1 MPRKW
6 SPITCLHPVALIA
19 SLSWWGGAAGA
30 QLDDDSAAAYPNEHP
45 PFVTPF
51 DADFPEV
58 AIAKNCSVCGGRDG
72 CAGCLC
78 FKKCTPTQVNES
90 LPFVS
95 RTLGSHMVL
104 QRAPASAMVYGHAKL
119 GATITTTF
127 GGKKYT
133 TTTDWVDVGD
143 GQGLGTWRQA
153 LPPMPGGKTAYTLTF
168 ASSAGDHATL
178 TDVLFGEVYFCSGQS
193 NMEDPMLTQVNA
205 TAECERANG
214 FPTIRLFTVNDDNP
228 GRAFNN
234 GGPEHDL
241 QNVMQPWM
249 VAKNTS
255 LCRRENATSY
265 VTDPPRISPEWH
277 GGDFS

>member
-1 MPRKW
+1 
-6 SPITCLHPVALIA
+6 
-19 SLSWWGGAAGA
+19 
-30 QLDDDSAAAYPNEHP
+30 
-45 PFVTPF
+45 
-51 DADFPEV
+51 
-58 AIAKNCSVCGGRDG
+58 
-72 CAGCLC
+72 
-78 FKKCTPTQVNES
+78 
-90 LPFVS
+90 
-95 RTLGSHMVL
+95 MVL
-104 QRAPASAMVYGHAKL
+104 QRAPASAMVYGHASM
-119 GATITTTF
+119 GATVTTTF
-127 GGKKYT
+127 GGKSYT
-133 TTTDWVDVGD
+133 TTTDTVDVGD

-153 LPPMPGGKTAYTLTF
+153 LPPTPGSKTAHTLTF

-178 TDVLFGEVYFCSGQS
+178 TDVLFGEVYMCSGQS
-193 NMEDPMLTQVNA
+193 NMEDPMLTQINS
-205 TAECERANG
+205 TEECEAANG

-265 VTDPPRISPEWH
+265 ITVPPRVSPEWH